1 MSKGQT
7 VARPPKP
14 RAVRDELLDNLRAG
28 LTIKTAAEQAGITE
42 RTYYRWL
49 EESGE
54 AGEWSLEVQA
64 ASSYAQ
70 AVIQKKLEAA
80 AEDKREW
87 RAYAWILERRWPE
100 EWGAKREMEV
110 SVSSS
115 TVQDAGDE
123 LVKGMIAQLSLKYIS
138 SESESESD
146 EPRED

>member
-1 MSKGQT
+1 MSCLIT
-7 VARPPKP
+7 
-14 RAVRDELLDNLRAG
+14 L
-28 LTIKTAAEQAGITE
+28 EQGSRSKQQQSKQASL
-42 RTYYRWL
+42 RWL

-54 AGEWSLEVQA
+54 DGEWSLEVQA
-64 ASSYAQ
+64 ASSYGQ

-80 AEDKREW
+80 ADDKREW

-110 SVSSS
+110 SVSNS